1 MINNFCITSG
11 HVSEAEGSL
20 AIAEAPLSCG
30 GEAPGS
36 IYRIVRV
43 VLDFV
48 SAGLCV
54 GVASES
60 GDGELAES

>member
-11 HVSEAEGSL
+11 YVCEAEGSL
-20 AIAEAPLSCG
+20 AVAESPLSCG

-54 GVASES
+54 GVSSKS
-60 GDGELAES
+60 GEGELAES